1 LRESARVEVRR
12 ASKVV
17 NRSDKEGEGSMNRPL
32 VYALLVSVA
41 LACCLILTVNNSS
54 VSSARAAELPTL
66 ALVSPVGGFSSP
78 VGITHAGDGS
88 GRVFVVE
95 QGGRVRVIKNGSV
108 LSSPFLDISAR
119 ISSGGERGLLGLAFP
134 YDYARRGYFYVD
146 YTNPAGDTV
155 ISRFR
160 RSASNADAAD
170 ASSEQV
176 ILTIAQPFANHNGG
190 QLAFG
195 RDGFLYV
202 GMGDGGDAGDP
213 GNRAQ
218 NPAQLLG
225 KILRI
230 DVETGRPY
238 TYTVPAS
245 NPFVSRAGFRPEIWA
260 LGVRNPWRFS
270 FDRLTAD
277 LFVADVGQGAFEEID
292 FQPSTSAGGENY
304 GWRIMEGTHCFNPN
318 PCDMTG
324 LTLPV
329 VEYGHGAGD
338 CSVTGG
344 YVYRAPTFPR
354 MQGLYLYGDFCSGR
368 IWGLRRENNAWTN
381 TQLLD
386 TSISISAFGEDEPG
400 NVYVASYG
408 TGQIFQL
415 VDNGPAL
422 PPSPTPSPATVH
434 FQATSYNAGE
444 EAGYNFPTVVRD
456 GDTNADLLVDYA
468 TSDGTATE
476 RGDYTTSRGT
486 LHFAPGETQKQIF
499 VPITNDLKAEG
510 QEQFN
515 LTLSNL
521 RGAGSLV
528 APATAAFFITDLD
541 NPNNTTNPV
550 DVSDFFVRQ
559 HYHDFLNR
567 DGDTSGVAFWN
578 NNIESCGANA
588 GCRDAKR
595 IDTSAAFFLS
605 IEFQETG
612 FFAYRAHK
620 TAFGNLTGR
629 PVPITF
635 NDFIND
641 AHEIGS
647 GVVVGQ
653 GDWRGQLDRNK
664 QAYAEEFVSRDAF
677 VARYPTSQTP
687 AQYVSAL
694 NTDAGFVIT
703 AAEEADLAAR
713 LADGRET
720 RGSVLRK
727 IADDDDL
734 KRAEFD
740 RAFVLMQYFGYL
752 RRNPDDAPEPNRDF
766 AGYNFWLQKLDSFGG
781 DYRRAEMV
789 RAFIS
794 SDEYRNRFR

>member
-1 LRESARVEVRR
+1 M
-12 ASKVV
+12 K
-17 NRSDKEGEGSMNRPL
+17 RST
-32 VYALLVSVA
+32 VYAALVFAA
-41 LACCLILTVNNSS
+41 LACCLTCSNLFM
-54 VSSARAAELPTL
+54 RASHAQAADLPTL
-66 ALVSPVGGFSSP
+66 ALSSQPIGGLASP
-78 VGITHAGDGS
+78 VGITNANDGS
-88 GRVFVVE
+88 GRIFVVE
-95 QGGRVRVIKNGSV
+95 QGGKIRIVKNGAA
-108 LSSPFLDISAR
+108 LSTPFLDISAR
-119 ISSGGERGLLGLAFP
+119 ISSGGERGLLGLAFAP
-134 YDYARRGYFYVD
+134 DYTRRGVFYVD

-170 ASSEQV
+170 PASEQV
-176 ILTIAQPFANHNGG
+176 VITIAQPFANHNGG

-195 RDGFLYV
+195 RDGYLYV

-218 NPAQLLG
+218 NPSALLG

-245 NPFVSRAGFRPEIWA
+245 NPFVNRTGFRGEIWA

-277 LFVADVGQGAFEEID
+277 LFIADVGQGSFEEVD
-292 FQPSTSAGGENY
+292 FQPSTSHGGENY

-344 YVYRAPTFPR
+344 YVYRASGFPR
-354 MQGLYLYGDFCSGR
+354 MQGLYFYGDFCTGR
-368 IWGLRRENNAWTN
+368 IWSLRHANNAWTSSL
-381 TQLLD
+381 LLD
-386 TSISISAFGEDEPG
+386 TSISISAFGEDEAG
-400 NVYVASYG
+400 NLYVASYN

-415 VDNGPAL
+415 VDNGPTITPTL
-422 PPSPTPSPATVH
+422 TPTPEVKFGSPTFLIPEQSGAASIPVVR
-434 FQATSYNAGE
+434 SGD
-444 EAGYNFPTVVRD
+444 PTVD
-456 GDTNADLLVDYA
+456 MYVDYA
-468 TSDGTATE
+468 TSDGTASS
-476 RGDYTTSRGT
+476 RSDYTAARGT
-486 LHFAPGETQKQIF
+486 LHFAPGETQKSF
-499 VPITNDLKAEG
+499 LVLITNDERHEG
-510 QEQFN
+510 DETFF

-521 RGAGSLV
+521 VGRGVLEGVPGRTVTIQDDDA
-528 APATAAFFITDLD
+528 ATAAA
-541 NPNNTTNPV
+541 NPI
-550 DVSDFFVRQ
+550 DRSDFFVRQ
-559 HYHDFLNR
+559 HYLDFLNR
-567 DGDTSGVAFWN
+567 EPDAPGLAFWT
-578 NNIESCGANA
+578 NNIESCGSNA
-588 GCRDAKR
+588 GCREAKR

-612 FFAYRAHK
+612 FLAYRVHK
-620 TAFGNLTGR
+620 TAFGNLSGK

-635 NDFIND
+635 NDFIHD
-641 AHEIGS
+641 AHEIGA

-653 GDWRGQLDRNK
+653 GAWQAQLDANK
-664 QAYAEEFVSRDAF
+664 QAYAEEFVSRDDFTAQ
-677 VARYPTSQTP
+677 YPTNQTP

-694 NTDAGFVIT
+694 NTNAGLVIT
-703 AAEEADLAAR
+703 PAEEADLAAR

-720 RGSVLRK
+720 RATVLRK
-727 IADDDDL
+727 IAEDDDL
-734 KRAEFD
+734 RRAEFD

-752 RRNPDDAPEPNRDF
+752 RRDPNAAPDTDF
-766 AGYNFWLQKLDSFGG
+766 AGYNFWLAKLDSFGG

-789 RAFIS
+789 RAFIA
-794 SDEYRNRFR
+794 SDEYRNRFK